1 MDVAGGLALLVFVVG
16 GAPAVPDR
24 PHVTGRR
31 FRVGISRSVHFTAVA
46 DGPARVVLVDVLDA
60 EW

>member
-1 MDVAGGLALLVFVVG
+1 MDVAGGLALLVFVAG
-16 GAPAVPDR
+16 GATTVPDR

-31 FRVGISRSVHFTAVA
+31 FRVGIGSSVHFTAVA